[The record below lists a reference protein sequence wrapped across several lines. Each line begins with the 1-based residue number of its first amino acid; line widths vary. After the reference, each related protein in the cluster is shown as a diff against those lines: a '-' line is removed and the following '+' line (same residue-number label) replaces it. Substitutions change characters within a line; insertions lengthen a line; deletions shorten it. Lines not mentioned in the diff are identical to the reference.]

1 MSDINVA
8 DSVTI
13 LKDGEYRGRTGIVLE
28 ISSGEARVNLDADSK
43 KTVRV
48 KVTKLVKRVPGNP
61 EPDPVPTPGPD
72 PASAETGAVA
82 ATTVTTPT
90 GNEAPTAA
98 PAPVPAAEAA
108 AATTATAVATTTTT
122 TPIPNIEAFPFTPS
136 QVNDELFGFSSLDE
150 NAVRDA
156 QALFDGF
163 DTKNLKIYICENGG
177 TVGKKNLVQLK
188 NTATELFLRGKIP
201 SCQKCQSKCKEYFK
215 DASMAEGIV
224 KCTNQSC
231 NHAIY
236 SNDVQ
241 REAALTLDEC
251 KGKLA
256 QEKEEREA
264 ALEARV
270 MAVEVPREALI
281 EIAARTETHGRRG
294 FVEACANFMTT
305 PEMRKHIE
313 CNDSQ
318 LQIGS
323 ELSHF
328 FTKNTSD
335 DGVTNYLNIFRDV
348 LRQWLP
354 RDAAETRTEVLLE
367 DNANLEEALKAFIE
381 RAEKANVAKKR
392 TITTQVINRF
402 KETRELVTK
411 SNVVVENTNHA
422 DLKKAGFKH
431 VSINEI
437 KNWKANGTFNAKFDT
452 KMATAEASAAAASAA
467 AASAAAASAAAASA
481 AANAGQ
487 APPTV

>member
-8 DSVTI
+8 DSVRI
-13 LKDGEYRGRTGIVLE
+13 LTSREYRGSTGIVTT
-28 ISSGEARVNLDADSK
+28 ISSGVARVNLDADPK
-43 KTVRV
+43 KNV
-48 KVTKLVKRVPGNP
+48 KVNVTKLVRIPL
-61 EPDPVPTPGPD
+61 
-72 PASAETGAVA
+72 ASAASAAAAAVA
-82 ATTVTTPT
+82 AATATAAT

-98 PAPVPAAEAA
+98 PAPPAAAAVPAAAAA
-108 AATTATAVATTTTT
+108 AATTPATPVATTTT
-122 TPIPNIEAFPFTPS
+122 TPIPNIESFPFTPS
-136 QVNDELFGFSSLDE
+136 QVNDKLFDFPAPDN
-150 NAVRDA
+150 NAVKEA
-156 QALFDGF
+156 QDIFDGY
-163 DTKNLKIYICENGG
+163 DNKDLKIFISGNGG
-177 TVGKKNLVQLK
+177 TIGNKTLVQLK
-188 NTATELFLRGKIP
+188 NTAIELCLRGKMP
-201 SCQKCQSKCKEYFK
+201 SCQKCQSKRKEYFK

-251 KGKLA
+251 KRKLA
-256 QEKEEREA
+256 QEKEERKA

-270 MAVEVPREALI
+270 MAVEVPEEALN
-281 EIAARTETHGRRG
+281 EIAAITAMHGRRG
-294 FVEACANFMTT
+294 FVEAFADFMTT
-305 PEMRKHIE
+305 PEMRKHID

-328 FTKNTSD
+328 FTKNTSH
-335 DGVTNYLNIFRDV
+335 DGITNHLDIIRDV

-354 RDAAETRTEVLLE
+354 RDAAETRTEVLE
-367 DNANLEEALKAFIE
+367 ENANLKKALEAFIE

-392 TITTQVINRF
+392 TIENSVINRF
-402 KETRELVTK
+402 RNTLDLVTK
-411 SNVVVENTNHA
+411 SNVLVENANHA
-422 DLKKAGFKH
+422 DLKKAGFRS

-437 KNWKANGTFNAKFDT
+437 KNWKAKSTFKAAWDE
-452 KMATAEASAAAASAA
+452 KMERAEASAAGAEAAGAE
-467 AASAAAASAAAASA
+467 A